1 MAKHSD
7 RHIMRQQKKLAK
19 KLKYQAK
26 HKNINS
32 EGDTTMIPLHQTITL
47 DHLTRPVAPGEGFE
61 PSRSPKQ

>member
-1 MAKHSD
+1 
-7 RHIMRQQKKLAK
+7 MRQQKKLAK

-26 HKNINS
+26 PKNINS
-32 EGDTTMIPLHQTITL
+32 EGDTTMISLHQTITL